1 MIIMKSSTSVSDL
14 VASYPSQWKNN
25 FFSITKYH
33 VEYMIYVCICSSLTA
48 KFYYF
53 CTRVFKTDG
62 ARTRTKDMEDTSR
75 TLVFIKHKIKENSTQ
90 HLKQMSKTRLY
101 ADLSIAVWM
110 FPFIFITR
118 IIAITAT
125 IIHVALALI
134 YPVIVLVSG
143 AVSGALLFVHGL
155 FQHKG
160 NLLTLP
166 IHVLYCL
173 AFALAG
179 AIGPP
184 ILSVAFLVTE
194 IIDLIVLFIP
204 TMIGELILA
213 LPIIGQLL
221 CIAIRY
227 YNGFYKEPDE
237 TANISSE
244 QVDWQQPCDNTDDPS
259 FYQLTTLL

>member
-1 MIIMKSSTSVSDL
+1 MKSYTSVSDL

-25 FFSITKYH
+25 FFSIFEYH
-33 VEYMIYVCICSSLTA
+33 AQYMIYVYICSSLTA
-48 KFYYF
+48 KFFYWSE
-53 CTRVFKTDG
+53 RPDVKRNDDI
-62 ARTRTKDMEDTSR
+62 RKQSR
-75 TLVFIKHKIKENSTQ
+75 HLVNIKRKIKENRTPYP
-90 HLKQMSKTRLY
+90 KQMSKTRLY

-125 IIHVALALI
+125 IIPVAAALI
-134 YPVIVLVSG
+134 YPAINLVCIAVKAPLSIVLS
-143 AVSGALLFVHGL
+143 LFKHE
-155 FQHKG
+155 G

-166 IHVLYCL
+166 IYILCCL
-173 AFALAG
+173 ASALAI
-179 AIGPP
+179 AIGSL
-184 ILSVAFLVTE
+184 ISYVAFLVAQ

-221 CIAIRY
+221 CIAICY
-227 YNGFYKEPDE
+227 YNGFYKEPDG

-244 QVDWQQPCDNTDDPS
+244 QVGEQQHEEDTDNHS
-259 FYQLTTLL
+259 FLSLAKLTLL